1 MLYWLT
7 ISHCLHHQYHHLIGI
22 CHLVNAGLK
31 AVTRFS
37 FAVLKKLILS
47 DEQAFIVTESLVR
60 IEGNIEGGK
69 SQRVLADHEV
79 LVVMDEDGVL

>member
-1 MLYWLT
+1 M
-7 ISHCLHHQYHHLIGI
+7 
-22 CHLVNAGLK
+22 NAGLK

-37 FAVLKKLILS
+37 FTVLKKLVFS
-47 DEQAFIVTESLVR
+47 DEQAFIMTECLVG

-69 SQRVLADHEV
+69 GQRVLADHEV

>member
-1 MLYWLT
+1 M
-7 ISHCLHHQYHHLIGI
+7 
-22 CHLVNAGLK
+22 NAGLK

-69 SQRVLADHEV
+69 SQGVLADHEV